1 MRKTLQKSYIKDC
14 NEIKPRTHIWAAVS
28 MMAGRVRITPDQLDR
43 LLDPDDERVSLATL
57 QRAPTAFGR
66 KLLLDLV

>member
-1 MRKTLQKSYIKDC
+1 
-14 NEIKPRTHIWAAVS
+14 